1 MRTSAE
7 AKAERAEDVVA
18 VVLEARERRY
28 GVPGKSMEE
37 TTEIGYL
44 LASGE
49 LTRRQFNALAKYR
62 AVVLAYDEAMN
73 APALMSGTQVLSKS
87 IPSEGPGTPRPMLTP
102 EEREEAY
109 QNWVQRTT
117 KKHRECIGALIA
129 CFDPLSRSTV
139 DIVALS
145 DLPCPQLIG
154 ALRIGANALAH
165 VFRLEEDDIE
175 EAPLAK
181 ALGLLYEKST

>member
-1 MRTSAE
+1 MVTSPA

-87 IPSEGPGTPRPMLTP
+87 IPSE
-102 EEREEAY
+102 
-109 QNWVQRTT
+109 
-117 KKHRECIGALIA
+117 
-129 CFDPLSRSTV
+129 
-139 DIVALS
+139 
-145 DLPCPQLIG
+145 
-154 ALRIGANALAH
+154 
-165 VFRLEEDDIE
+165 
-175 EAPLAK
+175 
-181 ALGLLYEKST
+181 

>member
-1 MRTSAE
+1 MVTSPA

-37 TTEIGYL
+37 TTEIGFL

-87 IPSEGPGTPRPMLTP
+87 IPSEGPGTPRPALTP
-102 EEREEAY
+102 EERETAY
-109 QNWVQRTT
+109 QDWVQRTM
-117 KKHRECIGALIA
+117 KKHRDCVSALITSP
-129 CFDPLSRSTV
+129 DPLTRSVV
-139 DIVALS
+139 DIVAVS
-145 DLPCPQLIG
+145 DLPAPHLVG
-154 ALRIGANALAH
+154 ALKLGANLLAH

-181 ALGLLYEKST
+181 TLSMLYEKST